1 VERDRLLLA
10 AIWSSPLRTTDGLV
24 VRYQTDLDI
33 PWSNSCF
40 RPILLKNSKW
50 QGRFGDRP
58 VLMKDWRYAM
68 ARGASDVTPTMGG
81 AMEPRGYCGQN
92 KTRRPWIGRRVRLL
106 SSASPLIVLRNR
118 YYFFIFSSSMHFF
131 CASPVKFL
139 HFSGTCPKAAAELS
153 AKRAS
158 TRETSNFFMGTSS

>member
-1 VERDRLLLA
+1 MSVVTAVARRSAHDQEADRGPRRGKGGGQRARAREEEAL
-10 AIWSSPLRTTDGLV
+10 
-24 VRYQTDLDI
+24 
-33 PWSNSCF
+33 
-40 RPILLKNSKW
+40 
-50 QGRFGDRP
+50 
-58 VLMKDWRYAM
+58 AM
-68 ARGASDVTPTMGG
+68 AGWHADHRGAL
-81 AMEPRGYCGQN
+81 EPCDYCGQY

-153 AKRAS
+153 AKTAS
-158 TRETSNFFMGTSS
+158 TRETRNFFIGTSS